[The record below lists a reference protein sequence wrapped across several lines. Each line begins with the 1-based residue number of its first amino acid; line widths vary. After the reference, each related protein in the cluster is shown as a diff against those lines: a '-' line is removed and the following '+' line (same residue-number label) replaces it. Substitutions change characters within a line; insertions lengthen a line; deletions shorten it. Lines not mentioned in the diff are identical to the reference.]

1 LAATCCDEEISSS
14 LARFVSS
21 FFRYT
26 TKMNAMSDAVHPQQ
40 DSHQEEHHQPP
51 PPPPMPIQSL
61 PVESVRRIMAGQAI
75 LDLAGCVKELVDN
88 ALDAGST
95 NINST

>member
-1 LAATCCDEEISSS
+1 
-14 LARFVSS
+14 
-21 FFRYT
+21 
-26 TKMNAMSDAVHPQQ
+26 MNAMSDADHQQQQ
-40 DSHQEEHHQPP
+40 DQQQHHHQ
-51 PPPPMPIQSL
+51 PPPMPIQSL

>member
-1 LAATCCDEEISSS
+1 
-14 LARFVSS
+14 
-21 FFRYT
+21 
-26 TKMNAMSDAVHPQQ
+26 MNAMSDAVLQQ
-40 DSHQEEHHQPP
+40 QEEQQHHQ

-61 PVESVRRIMAGQAI
+61 PAESVRRIMAGQAI